1 MGMRILSLILALAV
15 AFAPLQAAAAP
26 AGKVIIQ
33 KVSVAPGLN
42 AAPKLAV
49 TGTGL
54 PVLKAGLGL
63 TVNNPLAG
71 VLNNPLS
78 VNPAVDAPGIQ
89 NPLASLQE
97 TAAQLGE
104 SKPGEQGG
112 VLGQVFDGGAAKLGD
127 MGDGVAG
134 GLGAG
139 VNPLSR
145 ISSPDLQ
152 AAASDSSKPADE
164 RSSAVKA
171 LAERGEK
178 DSLKAVGSSNPE
190 GGAADYEIKRQA
202 LRALADLGEVVSLP
216 PVSAKHAQ
224 EILSQ
229 ISSNKPG
236 LAVFD
241 YDGTLAPYKEKIAP
255 ETAKSMAEASKEV
268 PTAILTDRPDV
279 QESISEMTP
288 AQKSSLL
295 IAENR
300 GARISIYEKDGKS
313 NLVRQ
318 EPVLTSRQISSL
330 QNAADNVKAAYGAQ
344 EYKGKTQD
352 LSDYGFAVFL
362 PIGMSREK
370 VAEAAAAF
378 KAEVGAEFDVVGRNA
393 YKPEDPPYITVSKL
407 DKSLGVALLRRQA
420 SFMDRLRSA
429 PKALRRFVL
438 KPKASDLVAAK
449 STLLVGDH
457 FFGQRTVDSEMIKG
471 APGALAIAV
480 GGQADPRLDNIF
492 VWPTQGAEGS
502 RQILG
507 ALAKKNG
514 GDPQK
519 SVLVGMF
526 AQRTASI
533 VAFLLTVL
541 AYPFIAIPVVGVA
554 GFGALMALGPL
565 AAIATGPLNGLIAQ
579 RLSARNAMTVNTVV
593 RIVLAL
599 ALPVFAGFGVLN
611 FWTLLIASVANG
623 WLLSS
628 IMTTEGIY
636 MKRFAGQY
644 VGPVNALA
652 MINYLAIQVVL
663 GLIIGVG
670 SLVDKW
676 DPMMPYY
683 ISAAAHAFIILPI
696 IWKTIPNIIEKP
708 AAPAAAP
715 AKKFFELGPFVKKY
729 WKEAVFFAAGIAL
742 FPLINTTIPAAAA
755 LIYWVSRTQG
765 FKDLWAQK
773 NLRYAMLFSG
783 LAAMLFFPMQSMLLP
798 VIATTLA
805 GAAGKSLALGQ
816 LLGAL
821 FFGQLIS
828 NAGQAKLPDVKLP
841 FIGQVKSA
849 RLVQAVVLALAA
861 AWVALK
867 LFPGSL
873 PAVAGAVALGAGLM
887 WLAEKMNNR
896 GWMRSVGIGL
906 AAIMLPLL
914 FGFNMPVFFASLM
927 MLGLFYGPGTVAV
940 TSYFF
945 GNVPREKSESMIAV
959 QGSFFN
965 GAISLGYGLLSL
977 LTAAFTPVGQK
988 LPELAPLLWAL
999 GPVFIVAGLVYT
1011 LAPKLLPEKKK

>member
-1 MGMRILSLILALAV
+1 MRTLALVLSLALA
-15 AFAPLQAAAAP
+15 FTPLQAAAAP
-26 AGKVIIQ
+26 VGKVVVTKIAVTGQTVI
-33 KVSVAPGLN
+33 
-42 AAPKLAV
+42 PKLAV
-49 TGTGL
+49 TGGL
-54 PVLKAGLGL
+54 PVLKANQGL
-63 TVNNPLAG
+63 V
-71 VLNNPLS
+71 NPLS
-78 VNPAVDAPGIQ
+78 VNVVVPGLQ
-89 NPLASLQE
+89 NPMAALQE
-97 TAAQLGE
+97 TGAQLGE

-112 VLGQVFDGGAAKLGD
+112 ILNQVFDGGTAQLGD
-127 MGDGVAG
+127 LG
-134 GLGAG
+134 GEVSGSLSAG
-139 VNPLSR
+139 VNPLAQFSA
-145 ISSPDLQ
+145 SDLQ
-152 AAASDSSKPADE
+152 AAASDASKPSEE

-178 DSLKAVGSSNPE
+178 ESLKAVGASNPE
-190 GGAADYEIKRQA
+190 GGAQDYEIKRQA
-202 LRALADLGEVVSLP
+202 LRALANLGEVVSLP
-216 PVSAKHAQ
+216 PVSAAHAQ
-224 EILSQ
+224 EILSK
-229 ISSNKPG
+229 ISAQKPG

-241 YDGTLAPYKEKIAP
+241 YDGTLAPYKEKIGAD
-255 ETAKSMAEASKEV
+255 TAKSLSEASKEV

-279 QESISEMTP
+279 QESISEMT
-288 AQKSSLL
+288 AEQKSSLL
-295 IAENR
+295 IGENR
-300 GARISIYEKDGKS
+300 GARISLYEKDGKA

-318 EPVLTSRQISSL
+318 EPVLTGEQKFIL
-330 QNAADNVKAAYGAQ
+330 QKAADATKAAYGVQ

-362 PIGMSREK
+362 PIGMSKEK

-378 KAEVGAEFDVVGRNA
+378 KAQVGAEFDVVGRNA

-407 DKSLGVALLRRQA
+407 DKSLGVTLLRQQS

-429 PKALRRFVL
+429 PAALRRFVL

-449 STLLVGDH
+449 STLVVGDH

-507 ALAKKNG
+507 ALSKKNG

-519 SVLVGMF
+519 NVLVGMF
-526 AQRTASI
+526 AQRTVSI
-533 VAFLLTVL
+533 VAFLLTTL

-579 RLSARNAMTVNTVV
+579 RLSARNAMAVNTVV

-611 FWTLLIASVANG
+611 FWTLLIASIANG

-644 VGPVNALA
+644 VGSINALA

-670 SLVDKW
+670 SYVDKW
-676 DPMMPYY
+676 NLMIPYY
-683 ISAAAHAFIILPI
+683 ISAAAHALIVLPI

-708 AAPAAAP
+708 AAAPAAGAAP
-715 AKKFFELGPFVKKY
+715 AKKFFEVGPFFKRY
-729 WKEAVFFAAGIAL
+729 WKEAALFAAGIAL
-742 FPLINTTIPAAAA
+742 FPLIHTTIPAAAA

-798 VIATTLA
+798 VVATTLA

-841 FIGQVKSA
+841 LIGSVKSP

-861 AWVALK
+861 TWVGLK

-873 PAVAGAVALGAGLM
+873 LAVGGAVALGAGLM

-896 GWMRSVGIGL
+896 GWMRTVGIGL
-906 AAIMLPLL
+906 SAIMLPLL
-914 FGFNMPVFFASLM
+914 FGFSMPVFFTSLL

-940 TSYFF
+940 SSYFF

-965 GAISLGYGLLSL
+965 GAISLGYGLMTL
-977 LTAAFTPVGQK
+977 LTALVTPAGQK
-988 LPELAPLLWAL
+988 LPELGPLLWVL

-1011 LAPKLLPEKKK
+1011 LAPKMLPEKKK